1 MIKPHPCAESL
12 ESFRRGC
19 SFVKWVSSGLLLLHH
34 FRDSYLVLMPLN
46 YIIVDKKERKVRQFV
61 KLCATE
67 VKLMVYIQNVE
78 YGMWLL

>member
-1 MIKPHPCAESL
+1 M
-12 ESFRRGC
+12 
-19 SFVKWVSSGLLLLHH
+19 KWVSSGLLLLHH
-34 FRDSYLVLMPLN
+34 FRDSSLVLMPLN